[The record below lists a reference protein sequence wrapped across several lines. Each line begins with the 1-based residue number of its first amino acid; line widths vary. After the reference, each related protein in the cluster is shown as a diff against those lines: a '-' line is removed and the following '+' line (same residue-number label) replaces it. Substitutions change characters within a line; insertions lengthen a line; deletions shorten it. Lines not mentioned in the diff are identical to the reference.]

1 MTKWRFAW
9 AAAGWG
15 FMAAAWGGSLFIGG
29 DNVVT
34 GMLLLGAGLVL
45 ITTALYLARFSGEQ
59 AAPRRR
65 VPDTLKDFVP
75 RE

>member
-9 AAAGWG
+9 AAGGWG
-15 FMAAAWGGSLFIGG
+15 WLATAFGGSL
-29 DNVVT
+29 DNALWT
-34 GMLLLGAGLVL
+34 GWLLLGAGFVL

-59 AAPRRR
+59 AVPRRR
-65 VPDTLKDFVP
+65 VPDALKDFVP